1 MKGKKIFLRLLP
13 LLVFIIIA
21 IILFL
26 FFSGAEDGDRVRVT
40 INGDKVAEYLLNNDI
55 TVSLNGGTNT
65 LIIKDGKARISE
77 ADCPDK
83 VCVSQ
88 GWVSR
93 MGECIT
99 CLPNKLVVEVIK
111 SSDSVDLV
119 V

>member
-1 MKGKKIFLRLLP
+1 MERKKILLRILP
-13 LLVFIIIA
+13 LVVFIILA
-21 IILFL
+21 IILFFL
-26 FFSGAEDGDRVRVT
+26 LSNKEEGDRVRVM
-40 INGDKVAEYLLNNDI
+40 INGEKEAEYSLDKDI

-83 VCVSQ
+83 ICVSQ

-111 SSDSVDLV
+111 TSDTVDLV